1 MRNHLNFIL
10 LLTLF
15 AFTGA
20 IAMADAPAGGDQN
33 NCVQNEANE
42 DDLFDMEE
50 DADEEDDMSM
60 DGSSRYFFN
69 RASEEVVQ
77 KANQIF
83 ENPDYQQALLDAQRL
98 IEENPGTFFPAKTE
112 SVNFSHNVTRTQWYP
127 IEWALSTGRNRRLTD
142 DEVKIYRQ
150 IQDEAANAAYDEANK
165 TSDPQLRL
173 AKLDDVRR
181 CYPGS
186 SVAPAIALE
195 LGDALAKQSAALIA
209 FDYWT
214 SSIRPEIGRTFLQ
227 KNHWENTYPSEKCR
241 VSEAELAARLLIGSI
256 RTKGAFPSCLKKIS
270 DKETDLEAFRRLFP
284 TAKAVVNSK
293 NIVIDDPSFPF
304 PESMTRYD
312 GKEVVLTDYLTELKT
327 EIDKAR
333 ESSKPSS
340 FEDDPENEP
349 SVEENPE
356 DYLLCNQYGLY
367 DARPV
372 EINGVMYSGKYLY
385 YHKYESKEQDCIK
398 RLPFTVQSSTGLTA
412 FLQGVRFQESCDLET
427 SEDDDAPYT
436 SAESVLYS
444 GRVPQ
449 DFEPASNSLICI
461 DRNNG
466 NKVLWTRAWN
476 NNHSIWK
483 NSGYFFHDKLFALEV
498 SLNPNYNSG
507 FKAMY
512 LHCLDSRTGKTV
524 YTVKVAN
531 SFSASEL
538 GYKNNTL
545 DLVVDYILLPASI
558 QHDNFST
565 VIDIDFKPYTTFCQ
579 ARILDGKIM
588 RYYTS
593 STDKLDDD
601 DNCDNFDDVDSN
613 SNDFDSYNDNI
624 ENDNYV
630 PGGVF

>member
-1 MRNHLNFIL
+1 MKSQLSVIL

-15 AFTGA
+15 TFAGVNA
-20 IAMADAPAGGDQN
+20 LADAPAGGAQIDG
-33 NCVQNEANE
+33 VQNEADE
-42 DDLFDMEE
+42 DNSFDIDE
-50 DADEEDDMSM
+50 DADEEDPFELNEDDSVLPQ
-60 DGSSRYFFN
+60 DDSSEVEKAKEPRLFN
-69 RASEEVVQ
+69 RASKEVIE

-83 ENPDYQQALLDAQRL
+83 ENPNYRQALLDAQRL

-112 SVNFSHNVTRTQWYP
+112 SDICRNDVTITQWSP

-150 IQDEAANAAYDEANK
+150 VMDEAANAAYDEANK

-181 CYPGS
+181 QYPGS

-214 SSIRPEIGRTFLQ
+214 SSIRPEITERKQ
-227 KNHWENTYPSEKCR
+227 SNHWEYTYPSEKCR

-312 GKEVVLTDYLTELKT
+312 GKEVVLADYLTELKT

-340 FEDDPENEP
+340 FEDDPENDP

-588 RYYTS
+588 CYYTS

-601 DNCDNFDDVDSN
+601 DNIDDSDDN
-613 SNDFDSYNDNI
+613 NI
-624 ENDNYV
+624 

>member
-1 MRNHLNFIL
+1 MKNHLNFIL
-10 LLTLF
+10 FLTLF

-20 IAMADAPAGGDQN
+20 IATADAPAGGAQN
-33 NCVQNEANE
+33 DGVQNEADIFADAKDSPQ
-42 DDLFDMEE
+42 DD
-50 DADEEDDMSM
+50 
-60 DGSSRYFFN
+60 SSAVGNAKEPRLFN
-69 RASEEVVQ
+69 RASKEVIE

-83 ENPDYQQALLDAQRL
+83 GNPDYRQALQDAIRL
-98 IEENPGTFFPAKTE
+98 VEENPGTFFPAKTE
-112 SVNFSHNVTRTQWYP
+112 SDICRNDVTITQWSP

-150 IQDEAANAAYDEANK
+150 VMDEAANAAYDEANK

-312 GKEVVLTDYLTELKT
+312 GKEVVLADYLAELQS
-327 EIDKAR
+327 EINKAKKPS
-333 ESSKPSS
+333 EPSS

-349 SVEENPE
+349 PVEDNPK

-372 EINGVMYSGKYLY
+372 EIDGVMYSGKYLY
-385 YHKYESKEQDCIK
+385 YHEYKSKEQDCIK
-398 RLPFTVQSSTGLTA
+398 RLPFTVQSSTGLTT
-412 FLQGVRFQESCDLET
+412 FLQGVRFQEYYELEYSKT
-427 SEDDDAPYT
+427 ANAPY
-436 SAESVLYS
+436 AREESVLYP

-449 DFEPASNSLICI
+449 DFEPLSNSLICI

-476 NNHSIWK
+476 NKLSMWK
-483 NSGYFFHDKLFALEV
+483 NSGYFYDDKLFALEV
-498 SLNPNYNSG
+498 SLSKYANLG

-512 LHCLDSRTGKTV
+512 LHCLDSRTGKTI

-531 SFSASEL
+531 SFTAHDL

-545 DLVVDYILLPASI
+545 DLVVDYILLPASL

-565 VIDIDFKPYTTFCQ
+565 VIDIDFKSRFCQ

-588 RYYTS
+588 RYFTS

-601 DNCDNFDDVDSN
+601 DNSDDFDDVDSN
-613 SNDFDSYNDNI
+613 SDDFDSYEDNI
-624 ENDNYV
+624 GNDNYV

>member
-1 MRNHLNFIL
+1 MKNHLNFIL

-20 IAMADAPAGGDQN
+20 IATADAPAGGAQN
-33 NCVQNEANE
+33 DGVQNEADE
-42 DDLFDMEE
+42 DDIFDMEE

-112 SVNFSHNVTRTQWYP
+112 SVNFSHNITRTQWYP

-150 IQDEAANAAYDEANK
+150 IQDEAANAAYEQANK
-165 TSDPQLRL
+165 TTDPQLRL

-181 CYPGS
+181 QYPGS

-195 LGDALAKQSAALIA
+195 LGDALAKQSAALFA
-209 FDYWT
+209 VDYWT
-214 SSIRPEIGRTFLQ
+214 SSIRPEIGRAFLQ
-227 KNHWENTYPSEKCR
+227 DNHWENTYPSEKCC
-241 VSEAELAARLLIGSI
+241 VSEAELVFRVYIIGL
-256 RTKGAFPSCLKKIS
+256 RTGIFLPVLKKIS

-312 GKEVVLTDYLTELKT
+312 GKEVVLADYLTELKT
-327 EIDKAR
+327 EIDKAL
-333 ESSKPSS
+333 ESFKKS
-340 FEDDPENEP
+340 FIEDDPENDP

-427 SEDDDAPYT
+427 SEDDDVPYT

-565 VIDIDFKPYTTFCQ
+565 VIDIDFKRITDFCNV
-579 ARILDGKIM
+579 RIVDGKIM
-588 RYYTS
+588 CYYTS

-601 DNCDNFDDVDSN
+601 DSDD
-613 SNDFDSYNDNI
+613 YI
-624 ENDNYV
+624 
-630 PGGVF
+630 PGGIF

>member
-1 MRNHLNFIL
+1 MKTHLNFIL
-10 LLTLF
+10 LLTLL

-20 IAMADAPAGGDQN
+20 IATVDAPAGGAQN
-33 NCVQNEANE
+33 DGVQNEADE
-42 DDLFDMEE
+42 DDIFDMEE
-50 DADEEDDMSM
+50 DDEEDGDMSM

-69 RASEEVVQ
+69 RASEEVIQ

-112 SVNFSHNVTRTQWYP
+112 SDDYRHNVTRTQWHP

-181 CYPGS
+181 QYPGS
-186 SVAPAIALE
+186 SIAPAIALE

-214 SSIRPEIGRTFLQ
+214 SSIRPNTRRAFLQ
-227 KNHWENTYPSEKCR
+227 DNHWENTYPSEKCR
-241 VSEAELAARLLIGSI
+241 VSEAELVFRVYIIGL
-256 RTKGAFPSCLKKIS
+256 RTGIFLPVLKKIS

-312 GKEVVLTDYLTELKT
+312 GKEVVLADYLTELET
-327 EIDKAR
+327 EIDKAL
-333 ESSKPSS
+333 ESFKHS
-340 FEDDPENEP
+340 FIEDDPENDP

-436 SAESVLYS
+436 SAESVLYP

-483 NSGYFFHDKLFALEV
+483 NSGYFFHDIFFALEV

-507 FKAMY
+507 FKAMN

-531 SFSASEL
+531 SFSASKL

-545 DLVVDYILLPASI
+545 DLGVYYILLPAPL
-558 QHDNFST
+558 QYDNFST
-565 VIDIDFKPYTTFCQ
+565 VITIDFKSITDFCK
-579 ARILDGKIM
+579 ARIVDGKIM
-588 RYYTS
+588 CYYTS
-593 STDKLDDD
+593 STDKLNDDD
-601 DNCDNFDDVDSN
+601 SDDYNIDDS
-613 SNDFDSYNDNI
+613 DDNI
-624 ENDNYV
+624 I
-630 PGGVF
+630 PGGIF

>member
-20 IAMADAPAGGDQN
+20 IAMADAPGGAQTDG
-33 NCVQNEANE
+33 VQNEADE
-42 DDLFDMEE
+42 DDIFDMEE

-69 RASEEVVQ
+69 RASKEVIE

-83 ENPDYQQALLDAQRL
+83 ENPNYRQALLDAQRL

-112 SVNFSHNVTRTQWYP
+112 SVNFSHNITRTQWYP

-181 CYPGS
+181 QYPGS
-186 SVAPAIALE
+186 SIAPAIALE
-195 LGDALAKQSAALIA
+195 LGDALAKQSAALFA

-214 SSIRPEIGRTFLQ
+214 SSIRPEIGRAFLQ
-227 KNHWENTYPSEKCR
+227 DNHWENTYPSEKCR
-241 VSEAELAARLLIGSI
+241 VSEAELVFRVYIIGL
-256 RTKGAFPSCLKKIS
+256 RTGIFLSVLKKNS

-312 GKEVVLTDYLTELKT
+312 GKEVVLADYLTELKT

-333 ESSKPSS
+333 ESSEPSS

-349 SVEENPE
+349 PVEENPE

-372 EINGVMYSGKYLY
+372 EINGVVYSGKYLY
-385 YHKYESKEQDCIK
+385 YHEYKSKEQDCIK
-398 RLPFTVQSSTGLTA
+398 RLPFTVQSSTGLTT
-412 FLQGVRFQESCDLET
+412 FLQGVRFQEYYELEYSKT
-427 SEDDDAPYT
+427 ANAPY
-436 SAESVLYS
+436 AREESVLYP

-449 DFEPASNSLICI
+449 DFEPLSNSLICI

-476 NNHSIWK
+476 NKLSMWK
-483 NSGYFFHDKLFALEV
+483 NSGYFYDDKLFALEV
-498 SLNPNYNSG
+498 FLSKYANSG

-565 VIDIDFKPYTTFCQ
+565 VIDIDFKRITDFCNV
-579 ARILDGKIM
+579 RIVDGKIM
-588 RYYTS
+588 CYYTS

-601 DNCDNFDDVDSN
+601 DSDD
-613 SNDFDSYNDNI
+613 YI
-624 ENDNYV
+624 
-630 PGGVF
+630 PGGIF

>member
-1 MRNHLNFIL
+1 MKKHLNFIL
-10 LLTLF
+10 LLTLL

-20 IAMADAPAGGDQN
+20 IATADAPAGGAQN
-33 NCVQNEANE
+33 DGGQNQADE
-42 DDLFDMEE
+42 DDIFDNDE
-50 DADEEDDMSM
+50 DADEEYDDLSIQAM
-60 DGSSRYFFN
+60 DGSPRYFFN
-69 RASEEVVQ
+69 RVSEEVVQ

-83 ENPDYQQALLDAQRL
+83 ENPDYRQALLDAQRL

-181 CYPGS
+181 QYPGS
-186 SVAPAIALE
+186 SIAPAIALE

-214 SSIRPEIGRTFLQ
+214 SSIRPNTRRAFLQ
-227 KNHWENTYPSEKCR
+227 DNHWENTYPSEKCR
-241 VSEAELAARLLIGSI
+241 VSEAELVFRVYIIGL
-256 RTKGAFPSCLKKIS
+256 RTGIFLPVLKKFS

-312 GKEVVLTDYLTELKT
+312 GKEVVLADYLTELKT
-327 EIDKAR
+327 EIDKAL
-333 ESSKPSS
+333 ESFKHS
-340 FEDDPENEP
+340 FIEDDPENDP

-372 EINGVMYSGKYLY
+372 EINGAMYAGKYLY
-385 YHKYESKEQDCIK
+385 YHKYNAEKQYSIK
-398 RLPFTVQSSTGLTA
+398 QFPFTVHPSNGLTA
-412 FLQGVRFQESCDLET
+412 FLQGVRFQEYYELEYSKT
-427 SEDDDAPYT
+427 TKAPYT
-436 SAESVLYS
+436 RAESVLYP

-449 DFEPASNSLICI
+449 DFESASNWLICI
-461 DRNNG
+461 DRDNG

-476 NNHSIWK
+476 NNHSMWK

-512 LHCLDSRTGKTV
+512 LHCLDSQTGKTV

-531 SFSASEL
+531 SFSPGEL
-538 GYKNNTL
+538 GYKNNMF
-545 DLVVDYILLPASI
+545 DLGVYYILLPAPL
-558 QHDNFST
+558 QYDNFST
-565 VIDIDFKPYTTFCQ
+565 VITIDFKSITDFCK
-579 ARILDGKIM
+579 ARIVDGKIM
-588 RYYTS
+588 CYYTS
-593 STDKLDDD
+593 TTDKLNDD
-601 DNCDNFDDVDSN
+601 DNVDNSD
-613 SNDFDSYNDNI
+613 DNI
-624 ENDNYV
+624 I
-630 PGGVF
+630 PGGIF

>member
-1 MRNHLNFIL
+1 
-10 LLTLF
+10 
-15 AFTGA
+15 
-20 IAMADAPAGGDQN
+20 MADAPAGGDQN
-33 NCVQNEANE
+33 NGVQNEANE
-42 DDLFDMEE
+42 DDLFDMEN
-50 DADEEDDMSM
+50 ADEEDDMSM

-83 ENPDYQQALLDAQRL
+83 ENPNYRQALLDAQRL

-112 SVNFSHNVTRTQWYP
+112 SVNFSYNVTRTQWYP

-150 IQDEAANAAYDEANK
+150 VMDEAANAAYDDANK

-181 CYPGS
+181 QYPGS
-186 SVAPAIALE
+186 SIAPAIALE
-195 LGDALAKQSAALIA
+195 LGDALAKQSAALFA

-214 SSIRPEIGRTFLQ
+214 SSIRPNTLRAFLQ
-227 KNHWENTYPSEKCR
+227 DNHWDNTYPSEKCR
-241 VSEAELAARLLIGSI
+241 VSEAELVFRVYIIGL
-256 RTKGAFPSCLKKIS
+256 RTGIFLPFLKKIS

-312 GKEVVLTDYLTELKT
+312 GKEVVLADYLTELKT
-327 EIDKAR
+327 EIDKAL
-333 ESSKPSS
+333 ESFKPS
-340 FEDDPENEP
+340 FIEDDPENDP

-372 EINGVMYSGKYLY
+372 EINGVMYAGKYLY

-398 RLPFTVQSSTGLTA
+398 RLPFTVHPSNGLTA
-412 FLQGVRFQESCDLET
+412 FLQGVRFQESYDLET
-427 SEDDDAPYT
+427 SEDDDTPYT
-436 SAESVLYS
+436 SAESVLYP
-444 GRVPQ
+444 GRVPK
-449 DFEPASNSLICI
+449 DFEPASNWLICI
-461 DRNNG
+461 DRDNG

-476 NNHSIWK
+476 NNHSMWK

-512 LHCLDSRTGKTV
+512 LHCLDSQTGKTV

-531 SFSASEL
+531 SFSPGEL
-538 GYKNNTL
+538 GYKNNTF
-545 DLVVDYILLPASI
+545 DLGVYYILLPAPL
-558 QHDNFST
+558 QYDNFST
-565 VIDIDFKPYTTFCQ
+565 VITIDFKSITDFCK
-579 ARILDGKIM
+579 ARIVDGKIM
-588 RYYTS
+588 CYYTS

-601 DNCDNFDDVDSN
+601 DNVDDSD
-613 SNDFDSYNDNI
+613 DYI
-624 ENDNYV
+624 
-630 PGGVF
+630 PGGIF

>member
-1 MRNHLNFIL
+1 
-10 LLTLF
+10 
-15 AFTGA
+15 
-20 IAMADAPAGGDQN
+20 MADAPAGGAQIDS
-33 NCVQNEANE
+33 VQNEADE
-42 DDLFDMEE
+42 DDSFDIEE
-50 DADEEDDMSM
+50 DADKEYDDMSIQAM
-60 DGSSRYFFN
+60 DGSPRGFFN
-69 RASEEVVQ
+69 QASEAVIQ

-83 ENPDYQQALLDAQRL
+83 GNPDYRQALQDAIRL
-98 IEENPGTFFPAKTE
+98 VEENPGTFFPAKTE
-112 SVNFSHNVTRTQWYP
+112 SDDYSHNVTTTQWSP

-142 DEVKIYRQ
+142 SEVKIYRQ
-150 IQDEAANAAYDEANK
+150 IQDEAANAAYEQANK
-165 TSDPQLRL
+165 TTDPQLRL

-186 SVAPAIALE
+186 SIAPAIALE
-195 LGDALAKQSAALIA
+195 LGDALAAQSAALIA
-209 FDYWT
+209 MDYWF
-214 SSIRPEIGRTFLQ
+214 SSIRPEITDHKQR
-227 KNHWENTYPSEKCR
+227 NHWEYTYPSEKTR
-241 VSEAELAARLLIGSI
+241 VAEAELVVRLLIVEI
-256 RTKGAFPSCLKKIS
+256 RGYFPDIVLKKES
-270 DKETDLEAFRRLFP
+270 DKETDLEAFKRLFP
-284 TAKAVVNSK
+284 TAKAIVNSK
-293 NIVIDDPSFPF
+293 NIVIDDPKFPF

-312 GKEVVLTDYLTELKT
+312 GKEVVLANYLAELQS
-327 EIDKAR
+327 EINKAKKPS
-333 ESSKPSS
+333 EPSS
-340 FEDDPENEP
+340 FEDDPENDP

-579 ARILDGKIM
+579 ARIVDGKIM
-588 RYYTS
+588 CYYTS
-593 STDKLDDD
+593 SIDKLNDD
-601 DNCDNFDDVDSN
+601 DNVDDSD
-613 SNDFDSYNDNI
+613 DYI
-624 ENDNYV
+624 
-630 PGGVF
+630 PGGIF

>member
-20 IAMADAPAGGDQN
+20 IAMADAPGGAQTDG
-33 NCVQNEANE
+33 VQNEADE
-42 DDLFDMEE
+42 DDIFDMEE

-69 RASEEVVQ
+69 RASKEVIE

-83 ENPDYQQALLDAQRL
+83 ENPNYRQALLDAQRL

-112 SVNFSHNVTRTQWYP
+112 SVNFSHNITRTQWYP

-181 CYPGS
+181 QYPGS
-186 SVAPAIALE
+186 SIAPAIALE
-195 LGDALAKQSAALIA
+195 LGDALAKQSAALFA
-209 FDYWT
+209 VDYWT
-214 SSIRPEIGRTFLQ
+214 SSIRPNTLRAFLQ
-227 KNHWENTYPSEKCR
+227 DNHWENTYPSEKCR
-241 VSEAELAARLLIGSI
+241 VSEAELVFRVYIIGL
-256 RTKGAFPSCLKKIS
+256 RTGIFLSVLKKNS

-349 SVEENPE
+349 PVEENPE

-367 DARPV
+367 DARPG
-372 EINGVMYSGKYLY
+372 ERDGVMYSGKYLY
-385 YHKYESKEQDCIK
+385 YHEYKSKEQDCIK
-398 RLPFTVQSSTGLTA
+398 RLPFTVQSSTGLTT
-412 FLQGVRFQESCDLET
+412 FLQGVRFQEYYELEYSKT
-427 SEDDDAPYT
+427 ANAPY
-436 SAESVLYS
+436 AREESVLYP

-449 DFEPASNSLICI
+449 DFEPLSNSLICI

-476 NNHSIWK
+476 NKLSMWK
-483 NSGYFFHDKLFALEV
+483 NSGYFYDDKLFALEV
-498 SLNPNYNSG
+498 FLSKYANSG

-565 VIDIDFKPYTTFCQ
+565 VIDIDFKRITDFCNV
-579 ARILDGKIM
+579 RIVDGKIM
-588 RYYTS
+588 CYYTS
-593 STDKLDDD
+593 STDKLNDD
-601 DNCDNFDDVDSN
+601 DNVDDSD
-613 SNDFDSYNDNI
+613 DYI
-624 ENDNYV
+624 
-630 PGGVF
+630 PGGIF

>member
-10 LLTLF
+10 FLTLF

-20 IAMADAPAGGDQN
+20 IATTDAPAGGAQN
-33 NCVQNEANE
+33 DGVQNEADE
-42 DDLFDMEE
+42 DDSFDIEE
-50 DADEEDDMSM
+50 DADKEYDDMSIQAM
-60 DGSSRYFFN
+60 DGSPRGFFN
-69 RASEEVVQ
+69 QASEAVIQ

-112 SVNFSHNVTRTQWYP
+112 SVNFSHNITRTQWYP

-150 IQDEAANAAYDEANK
+150 IQDEAANAAYEQANK
-165 TSDPQLRL
+165 TTDPQLRL

-181 CYPGS
+181 TYPGS
-186 SVAPAIALE
+186 SIAPAIALE
-195 LGDALAKQSAALIA
+195 LGDALAAQSATLIA
-209 FDYWT
+209 MDYWY
-214 SSIRPEIGRTFLQ
+214 SLIRPEITEHKQ
-227 KNHWENTYPSEKCR
+227 SNHWDYTYPSEKTR
-241 VSEAELAARLLIGSI
+241 VAEVELAARLLIVEIRGS
-256 RTKGAFPSCLKKIS
+256 FPDIVLKKES
-270 DKETDLEAFRRLFP
+270 DKETDLEAFKRLFP

-340 FEDDPENEP
+340 FEDDPENDP

-385 YHKYESKEQDCIK
+385 YHEYKSKEQDCIK
-398 RLPFTVQSSTGLTA
+398 RLPFTVQSSTGLTT
-412 FLQGVRFQESCDLET
+412 FLQGVRFQEYYELEYSKT
-427 SEDDDAPYT
+427 ANAPY
-436 SAESVLYS
+436 AREESVLYP

-449 DFEPASNSLICI
+449 DFEPLSNSLICI

-476 NNHSIWK
+476 NKLSMWK
-483 NSGYFFHDKLFALEV
+483 NSGYFYDDKLFALEV
-498 SLNPNYNSG
+498 FLSKYANSG

-512 LHCLDSRTGKTV
+512 LHCLDSRTGKTI

-531 SFSASEL
+531 SFTAHDL

-545 DLVVDYILLPASI
+545 DLIVDYILLPASL

-565 VIDIDFKPYTTFCQ
+565 VISIDFKSRFCQ

-601 DNCDNFDDVDSN
+601 DNSDDFDDVDSN